1 MSDTIDER
9 DASAGAST
17 VAREDELARQEA
29 IKRIEHKR
37 RYWIGTAVSAGGML
51 ILAAIWAITEYHN
64 AGGWPTQGFSQSSGI
79 HDVWNIW
86 IIYPA
91 MAWVFLTVVGGLI
104 AYLRKPISESQ
115 IRREIERQSRLA
127 RPARLTGRELVVQRL
142 RVRHLEPR
150 YRVVADRTQVL
161 DQRAQRV
168 AVRHDQHAAVP
179 A

>member
-1 MSDTIDER
+1 MSDTINER
-9 DASAGAST
+9 DASV

-37 RYWIGTAVSAGGML
+37 RYWIGTAVSTGAML

-79 HDVWNIW
+79 PDVWNIW

-115 IRREIERQSRLA
+115 IRREIERQ
-127 RPARLTGRELVVQRL
+127 GRS
-142 RVRHLEPR
+142 
-150 YRVVADRTQVL
+150 
-161 DQRAQRV
+161 
-168 AVRHDQHAAVP
+168 
-179 A
+179 